1 MKVKMQQNLAS
12 ADYHKKDRW
21 FMATKILLTLAPVLA
36 IVYLQLAAGSGNIPA
51 LLRQNPEITVTFLA
65 SMMGPFAAYLLGFA
79 QQHLYEG
86 DVPYMMGHL
95 LLIFFAE
102 AMLRNGVYMILFLY
116 LMYLVYQM
124 TGVSPLAG
132 FRQKWGNHFWRDLSG
147 CFVLLLFSGFC
158 LFVSIRLG
166 TLFSLSI

>member
-21 FMATKILLTLAPVLA
+21 FTATKILLTLAPVLA

-102 AMLRNGVYMILFLY
+102 AMLRNGVYMRHL
-116 LMYLVYQM
+116 
-124 TGVSPLAG
+124 
-132 FRQKWGNHFWRDLSG
+132 
-147 CFVLLLFSGFC
+147 FVLLLFSGFC

>member
-21 FMATKILLTLAPVLA
+21 FTATKILLTLAPVLA

-102 AMLRNGVYMILFLY
+102 AMLRNGVYIISGWISLGVLYCCCLVGSACLFLS
-116 LMYLVYQM
+116 V
-124 TGVSPLAG
+124 
-132 FRQKWGNHFWRDLSG
+132 WEH
-147 CFVLLLFSGFC
+147 CFHYPYK
-158 LFVSIRLG
+158 
-166 TLFSLSI
+166 TY